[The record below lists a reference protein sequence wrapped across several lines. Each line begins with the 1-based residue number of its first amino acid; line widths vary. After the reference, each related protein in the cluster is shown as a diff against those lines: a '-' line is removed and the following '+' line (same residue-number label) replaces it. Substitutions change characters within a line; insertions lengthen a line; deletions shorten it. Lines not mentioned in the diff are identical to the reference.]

1 MIAFINENLSIAKL
15 AMVSSF
21 ERKFNCECFH
31 SLNRE
36 YIDSDFAQV
45 DRRNR
50 RSWSD
55 NRRDNWWSIQ
65 THIFIARPIY
75 VKKLQII

>member
-50 RSWSD
+50 RS
-55 NRRDNWWSIQ
+55 
-65 THIFIARPIY
+65 
-75 VKKLQII
+75 